1 MRDEDELSLY
11 EKSAAL
17 LVATALVLAGLTTIP
32 VAAIVLSSLIKVGHF
47 WPEELPFVP
56 VIRAYAI
63 SGALFSIALLMHWD
77 RLWLFI
83 RYHIGKRL

>member
-11 EKSAAL
+11 EKSAVL
-17 LVATALVLAGLTTIP
+17 LVATALALAGLTTTL
-32 VAAIVLSSLIKVGHF
+32 VAGIVFGSLIMGGYF
-47 WPEELPFVP
+47 WPEKLPFVP
-56 VIRAYAI
+56 VIRAYGI
-63 SGALFSIALLMHWD
+63 SAVLFSVALLMHWD